1 MQIREDA
8 RWRTDRDGARLELYT
23 ENESHMGLIAVRE
36 WCTYAADVEAPHTR
50 ARKSLHITARM
61 VLRPWWLLGA
71 ERKLEAF
78 LVRRW
83 LHALQ
88 LGLAADDALCA
99 EVLAERAAGVA
110 EPPAEQPSTPPAGA
124 PQLECRFPPAP
135 RGTDAPQPAVAW
147 ASPPP
152 SPAQAPQP
160 RRKQRRILP
169 ALLTVAK
176 IGAAA
181 VLARALPVAFGARR

>member
-1 MQIREDA
+1 MILRDNTPVEPPADNTPVRRLQRRRRFWTRSDLPRWLAPFVGGADVQIREDA

-23 ENESHMGLIAVRE
+23 ENESHVGLIAVRE
-36 WCTYAADVEAPHTR
+36 WCTYAADGEAPHTR
-50 ARKSLHITARM
+50 ARKMLHITARM

-99 EVLAERAAGVA
+99 EVAAERAAGVA
-110 EPPAEQPSTPPAGA
+110 EPQ
-124 PQLECRFPPAP
+124 
-135 RGTDAPQPAVAW
+135 
-147 ASPPP
+147 
-152 SPAQAPQP
+152 
-160 RRKQRRILP
+160 
-169 ALLTVAK
+169 
-176 IGAAA
+176 
-181 VLARALPVAFGARR
+181 

>member
-23 ENESHMGLIAVRE
+23 ENESHVGLIAVRE
-36 WCTYAADVEAPHTR
+36 WCTYAADGEAPHTR

-99 EVLAERAAGVA
+99 EVLAERAAVDEGLMDLVA
-110 EPPAEQPSTPPAGA
+110 DRADSRARSHGNY
-124 PQLECRFPPAP
+124 
-135 RGTDAPQPAVAW
+135 
-147 ASPPP
+147 
-152 SPAQAPQP
+152 
-160 RRKQRRILP
+160 LP
-169 ALLTVAK
+169 ALDC
-176 IGAAA
+176 
-181 VLARALPVAFGARR
+181 VLDILRPDADR